1 MRRREFIQF
10 VGGAAV
16 AWPLA
21 ARAQQ
26 AAMPVIGFLNPSSP
40 ETSHPTLDSFRSG
53 LLESGFVE
61 GRNVRIEYRWAEGHY
76 DKLPELASDLVK
88 RQVNVIVAG
97 GSSAPCLAAK
107 AATSTI
113 PIAFQTGADPVA
125 DRLVESMNRP
135 GGNVTG
141 VSRMAI
147 ALDPKRLEL
156 LHEVVPEARVIAFMI
171 NPDSQRAEAAIEQIQ
186 KAAKSLALAISVV
199 NVTAESD
206 PKDAFALLKNAGAG
220 ALLYNNDPAMQRWGG
235 RIAALT
241 IENAIPAMF
250 NVRSYVLA
258 GGLMS
263 YDASLIDS
271 YRQLGVY
278 VGRILKG
285 EKPADLP
292 ILQPTKFDLIINLKT
307 AKALG
312 LSIPQTLLA
321 TADEVIE

>member
-1 MRRREFIQF
+1 MRRREFIML
-10 VGGAAV
+10 GGAA
-16 AWPLA
+16 AARPLA

-26 AAMPVIGFLNPSSP
+26 PAMPVIGFLNPSSP
-40 ETSHPTLDSFRSG
+40 VTSSPTLEAFRSG
-53 LLESGFVE
+53 LRESGFLE

-88 RQVNVIVAG
+88 RQVNVIAAG
-97 GSSAPCLAAK
+97 GSSAPCQAAK

-113 PIAFQTGADPVA
+113 PIAFQTGSDPVA
-125 DRLVESMNRP
+125 DGLVDSMNRP

-156 LHEVVPEARVIAFMI
+156 LHEVVPQARVIAFMI
-171 NPDSQRAEAAIEQIQ
+171 NPKTQRAEAAIEQIQ
-186 KAAKSLALAISVV
+186 TAARALDLTMSVV
-199 NVTAESD
+199 YITPESD
-206 PKDAFALLKNAGAG
+206 PKDAFASLKNAGVG
-220 ALLYNNDPAMQRWGG
+220 ALLYSNDPGLQRWMG

-250 NVRSYVLA
+250 NLRSSVVA

-263 YDASLIDS
+263 YDASLPDS
-271 YRQLGVY
+271 YRQFGGY

-292 ILQPTKFDLIINLKT
+292 VLQPTKFDLVINLKT
-307 AKALG
+307 ARALG
-312 LSIPQTLLA
+312 LIFPQTLLA